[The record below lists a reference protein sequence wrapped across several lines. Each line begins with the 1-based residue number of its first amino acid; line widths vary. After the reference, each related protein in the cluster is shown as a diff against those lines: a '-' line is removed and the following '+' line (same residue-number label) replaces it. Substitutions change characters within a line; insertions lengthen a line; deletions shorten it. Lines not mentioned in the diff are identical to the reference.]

1 MFTNTFQK
9 LKPEKKE
16 KLIEFA
22 LQEFAINTY
31 QNASITQLAKKIGIA
46 KGSIY
51 QYFENK
57 KSIYFFLLNEVHQK
71 KQQFIAQNLKVIPD
85 DFFKLLY
92 EIYVLGIQFDKEN
105 PTMQQFLFNAQYEKN
120 NAEIGNLY
128 EQSWTQSVQYYK
140 NLLLKEQTK
149 NNIRKDVSI
158 DTMAHFIVQ
167 SGRSINEL
175 LQIFPHQSPEK
186 YIEEWL
192 HLLKSGL
199 QSS

>member
-1 MFTNTFQK
+1 MFSTTFEK

-16 KLIEFA
+16 KFIQFA
-22 LQEFAINTY
+22 LQEFAMNTY

-46 KGSIY
+46 KGSFY

-57 KSIYFFLLNEVHQK
+57 KAIYFFLLNEIHQK
-71 KQQFIAQNLKVIPD
+71 KQQFIAQNLKIIPD
-85 DFFKLLY
+85 DFFNLLS
-92 EIYVLGIQFDKEN
+92 EIYLLGIQFDKEN
-105 PTMQQFLFNAQYEKN
+105 PMMQQFLFNAQYEKN

-149 NNIRKDVSI
+149 NTIRKDISI

-167 SGRSINEL
+167 SGRSIHEL
-175 LQIFPHQSPEK
+175 LQIFPNQSPEK
-186 YIEEWL
+186 YIQEWL
-192 HLLKSGL
+192 HLLQSGL
-199 QSS
+199 KPL